1 MIAVELEDRE
11 GRVRV
16 DADNGQVI
24 VEWDGETYALS
35 PERTYTIA
43 MALMKM
49 RARVRAAAKTAPP
62 PTS

>member
-1 MIAVELEDRE
+1 MIAVELEDRV
-11 GRVRV
+11 GKVRV
-16 DADNGQVI
+16 DADGDQVL
-24 VEWDGETYALS
+24 VEWDGVVYALT

-49 RARVRAAAKTAPP
+49 RARVRAAAKTPPP

>member
-1 MIAVELEDRE
+1 MIAVELEDRI
-11 GRVRV
+11 GKVRV
-16 DADNGQVI
+16 DASEGEVL
-24 VEWDGETYALS
+24 VEWDGVTYALS

-49 RARVRAAAKTAPP
+49 RARVRAAAKTPPP